1 MQFSTINCFA
11 DIAPAGTRKPA
22 VAIKKSGMARRKSKD
37 MAVPYE
43 RRYGAAIRLRADNAD
58 CTERHSGIYGRADA

>member
-37 MAVPYE
+37 MKCCMNE
-43 RRYGAAIRLRADNAD
+43 D
-58 CTERHSGIYGRADA
+58 TEPL